1 MLFNIVPLQH
11 DIQGKCLFIKYH
23 HLVLGGL
30 DFCQTPC
37 LYSPLGE
44 VNNPQKNHKKFHK
57 KYALLRFMNSH
68 NMFALMNLINS

>member
-1 MLFNIVPLQH
+1 MFNIVPLQH

-37 LYSPLGE
+37 PCSPLKG
-44 VNNPQKNHKKFHK
+44 VNNPHKKTIKNFIKICVFKVHE
-57 KYALLRFMNSH
+57 
-68 NMFALMNLINS
+68 